1 CCSSSTRRYV
11 RVRTRL
17 SRQGAVAFAS
27 SAWIVAPEDTAQAV
41 AASRPSQ
48 ARRSLQGLRQSTS
61 IGSKS
66 SCSVPPRIFEYRGAR
81 EGVEPLGQGRAL
93 LRQISRLG
101 LGRIGADGELD
112 IVQPG
117 TPLGEFYRLSL
128 AATAKALVAAGGL
141 TADEVAQ
148 LVARFDQPDFLACG
162 FVYIGA
168 WGAALAILRPGLI
181 ATVGGWTTAH
191 GLTNDRCPSL
201 THSRGSVCSHSG
213 WHLHLGHLAARS
225 LPLFHHPAK

>member
-1 CCSSSTRRYV
+1 
-11 RVRTRL
+11 
-17 SRQGAVAFAS
+17 
-27 SAWIVAPEDTAQAV
+27 
-41 AASRPSQ
+41 
-48 ARRSLQGLRQSTS
+48 LRQSTS

-66 SCSVPPRIFEYRGAR
+66 SCSVPARIFEYEWAR

-101 LGRIGADGELD
+101 LGRIGAEGQLD
-112 IVQPG
+112 VVQPG

-148 LVARFDQPDFLACG
+148 LVARFDQPDFLVCG

-168 WGAALAILRPGLI
+168 WGRRSRDPAPR
-181 ATVGGWTTAH
+181 TDRDGGRLDYGPCAYE
-191 GLTNDRCPSL
+191 
-201 THSRGSVCSHSG
+201 
-213 WHLHLGHLAARS
+213 RS
-225 LPLFHHPAK
+225 LPLSHAFPRIRLLSFWMAPPSGPPGRQILAPFSPPC